1 MMKLTVLYGAPA
13 DEAAFDEHYEGV
25 HAPLARKI
33 PGLQRFEHGK
43 PTTLD
48 GSSSPY
54 YHMAELC
61 FDDAAAFG
69 AAMVSPEGQETA
81 ADVGNFAS
89 GGVTML
95 LTEVA

>member
-1 MMKLTVLYGAPA
+1 MMKLTVLYGSPT
-13 DEAAFDEHYEGV
+13 DEAAFDAHYEGV

-48 GSSSPY
+48 GSPSPY
-54 YHMAELC
+54 YLMAELW

-69 AAMVSPEGQETA
+69 AAMGSPEGQEAA
-81 ADVGNFAS
+81 ADIGNFAA
-89 GGVTML
+89 GGATML
-95 LTEVA
+95 LTEVV